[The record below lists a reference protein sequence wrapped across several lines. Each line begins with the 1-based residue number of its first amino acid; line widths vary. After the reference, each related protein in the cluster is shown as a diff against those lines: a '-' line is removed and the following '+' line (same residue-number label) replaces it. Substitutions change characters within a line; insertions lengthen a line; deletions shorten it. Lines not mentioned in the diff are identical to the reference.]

1 MKRTVSLNFLAIIL
15 AIGLVA
21 SLGVNV
27 YQLYRHSA
35 LGLSYAEEAE
45 TDASQ
50 LLQQLST
57 CSQENTRKD
66 SVIAVLQ
73 HRKPLTNFSTSSAQ
87 AGP

>member
-21 SLGVNV
+21 SLGVNI

-35 LGLSYAEEAE
+35 LGLSYAEEPE
-45 TDASQ
+45 TDANQ

-57 CSQENTRKD
+57 CSLENTRKD

-73 HRKPLTNFSTSSAQ
+73 HRTTVNKFSTSSAQ